1 MIDKKNIVVTGSS
14 NGIGRLTVETL
25 AKEGHMVFATMRNIN
40 SKNANKKEELEVLAK
55 NNNWDINVIEL
66 DVTNDS
72 SVKNA
77 FIEIA
82 SITEDIDVVI
92 NNAGIMFVGVTEAY
106 SIAQVQ
112 QQFDTNFFGVLRV
125 NKAVLPYMHKRKQG
139 HIINIS
145 SLSGRGI
152 FPFFGVYCASK
163 YALEAIIES
172 SRYELSQLGI
182 DFTIIEPGPFPS
194 NLIGTGPK
202 EAEESVLANY
212 GDLAEYP
219 NKMLAPFES
228 MFNGDEAPNTQEV
241 ADTILNLIATPAG
254 TRPLRTVV
262 GLDFGIV
269 GLNKASEPFQDGL
282 LDALGMSDF
291 KQVKTN

>member
-1 MIDKKNIVVTGSS
+1 MTNRKNIVVTGSS

-40 SKNANKKEELEVLAK
+40 TKNVNKKEELEQLAK
-55 NNNWDINVIEL
+55 NNNWNIKVIEL
-66 DVTNDS
+66 DVTSDS

-82 SITEDIDVVI
+82 SITEEIDVVI
-92 NNAGIMFVGVTEAY
+92 NNAGIMFVGVTEAF

-152 FPFFGVYCASK
+152 FPFFGVYSASK
-163 YALEAIIES
+163 FALEAVVES

-182 DFTIIEPGPFPS
+182 DFTIVEPGPFPS

-202 EAEESVLANY
+202 EADESVLVNY
-212 GDLAEYP
+212 GDLAQIP
-219 NKMLAPFES
+219 DKMLAPFES
-228 MFNGDEAPNTQEV
+228 MFSGDDAPQTQEV
-241 ADTILNLIATPAG
+241 ADAISKLIATPVG

-262 GLDFGIV
+262 GLDFGII
-269 GLNKASEPFQDGL
+269 GLNNASEPFQNGL
-282 LDALGMSDF
+282 LDALEMSEF